1 MANVLLTINMITRE
15 AVRLWKNT
23 NAFLMNVD
31 MQYDDSFAQTGAKIG
46 TALRIRLPNDF
57 TVRSGAGLS
66 VQDTSEQSTTLTLA
80 TQKGVD
86 VAFSTADRLMSLD
99 DYAKRILAPA
109 INNLAGNIALDLMT
123 GSEGGIANAVANV
136 DGSNNVLSPVITTI
150 LSAGALL
157 DVNSAGMDR
166 KIVLD
171 PFTDAR
177 VVAALSGLFN
187 PTPDIS
193 KQYKTGAMK
202 NALGFDFMRD
212 QTVIKH
218 TAGSFTAGTV
228 NGAGQIVGVGSAL
241 TVNAITGTLNQGD
254 IITIAGV
261 NAVNRVTKGS
271 SGQLRQFVL
280 TQTAVGG
287 ATQLFLYPAI
297 IPPASSVAYAGLSY
311 TAAQYQTVTASP
323 AASAVISLFT
333 LAGVTYRKSIAYAPD
348 AITMVVAPLFMPNKG
363 VVEAARH
370 EMDDV
375 SMRSIVAYLP
385 GTDQIADR
393 LDVLFGYLF
402 IRPEWVVA
410 VCDTVSS

>member
-1 MANVLLTINMITRE
+1 MIG
-15 AVRLWKNT
+15 
-23 NAFLMNVD
+23 
-31 MQYDDSFAQTGAKIG
+31 AQ
-46 TALRIRLPNDF
+46 LRIRLPPDY
-57 TVRSGAGLS
+57 TVTDGPGLS
-66 VQDTSEQSTTLTLA
+66 LQDTGEQQVPLVVSYQRHVDTGYTTVDRTL
-80 TQKGVD
+80 
-86 VAFSTADRLMSLD
+86 SLD
-99 DYAKRILAPA
+99 DYIYRIGRRKA
-109 INNLAGNIALDLMT
+109 NVLAGNVALQIMQGVDQ
-123 GSEGGIANAVANV
+123 GGASNIVANL
-136 DGSNNVLSPVITTI
+136 DANGNI
-150 LSAGALL
+150 LVPNSSTFLLAGALL
-157 DVNSAGMDR
+157 DDNSAPLLGTRGER
-166 KIVLD
+166 KVVND
-171 PFTDAR
+171 PHTDAK
-177 VVAALSGLFN
+177 VAASLQGLFN
-187 PTPDIS
+187 PTPRIS
-193 KQYKTGAMK
+193 QQFETGTMKQAV
-202 NALGFDFMRD
+202 GFSWFRD

-254 IITIAGV
+254 IITISGV

-280 TQTAVGG
+280 TQTAASG

-297 IPPASSVAYAGLSY
+297 IPPANSVAYAGLSY

-333 LAGVTYRKSIAYAPD
+333 LQGVTYRKSIAYAPD